1 MGGVAFPR
9 GQPLRRTGRRWR
21 RCCPDEDAFLA
32 GQPPA
37 VAAASSSPTATI
49 SSIRSVRAM
58 APLLE

>member
-1 MGGVAFPR
+1 MPSWRAS
-9 GQPLRRTGRRWR
+9 RR
-21 RCCPDEDAFLA
+21 
-32 GQPPA
+32 A